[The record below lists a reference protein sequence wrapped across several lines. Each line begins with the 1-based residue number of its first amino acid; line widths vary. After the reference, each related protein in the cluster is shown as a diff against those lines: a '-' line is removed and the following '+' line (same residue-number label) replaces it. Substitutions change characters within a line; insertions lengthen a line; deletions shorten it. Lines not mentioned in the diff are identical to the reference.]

1 MRAVR
6 QRSGTPGARVMWELQ
21 DDLGAGL
28 ARGGGALD
36 GEWHG
41 GRWAAVHRRSFLNV
55 YSAQRGERERNK
67 LLVQIF

>member
-28 ARGGGALD
+28 ARGVVPSTVSGTEG
-36 GEWHG
+36 G
-41 GRWAAVHRRSFLNV
+41 GRRCIEEVF
-55 YSAQRGERERNK
+55 
-67 LLVQIF
+67 